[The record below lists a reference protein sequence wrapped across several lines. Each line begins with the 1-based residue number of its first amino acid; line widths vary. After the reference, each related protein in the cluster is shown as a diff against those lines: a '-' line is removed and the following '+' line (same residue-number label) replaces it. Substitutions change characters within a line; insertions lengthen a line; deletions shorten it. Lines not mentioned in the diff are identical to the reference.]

1 MYDSGI
7 STKRLSKKVRQDLE
21 VQKKLENQER
31 QCERKRRQ
39 REKEREKETEESQT
53 SQPTFQCNPD
63 LEYDFASKEEFIKVT
78 KNFDQL
84 NE

>member
-7 STKRLSKKVRQDLE
+7 STKRLSKKARQDLE

-31 QCERKRRQ
+31 QRERKRRQ

-53 SQPTFQCNPD
+53 SQTTFQCNPD
-63 LEYDFASKEEFIKVT
+63 LEYDFASEEEFIKVT
-78 KNFDQL
+78 KDFD
-84 NE
+84 